1 MDEQIKILYREILER
16 FNKIIWT
23 HKIHLCQANIYLS
36 KKKKQNQILLVF
48 SVLVSASAITNIFK
62 WLPEIVIVPLMAFLA
77 LTLTYFT
84 TKYKAENLE
93 KKAADSERFAA
104 VMHDLRN
111 KYAGFLSDI
120 KAELYTKEQI
130 SKKRTELEHIENI
143 VYSGLVPQTSKEA
156 VDAASFALKNKQE
169 STTTNEEILQMIS
182 EICASAKH
190 FLFSTGLI
198 AREEPMTSRPTN
210 ST

>member
-1 MDEQIKILYREILER
+1 MDEQVKILYMEILER

-182 EICASAKH
+182 DN
-190 FLFSTGLI
+190 LQV
-198 AREEPMTSRPTN
+198 
-210 ST
+210 

>member
-23 HKIHLCQANIYLS
+23 HKIHLCQANINLL
-36 KKKKQNQILLVF
+36 KKKKQIQILLVF

-111 KYAGFLSDI
+111 KYAGFLSD
-120 KAELYTKEQI
+120 
-130 SKKRTELEHIENI
+130 
-143 VYSGLVPQTSKEA
+143 SGFPVCTQRH
-156 VDAASFALKNKQE
+156 V
-169 STTTNEEILQMIS
+169 
-182 EICASAKH
+182 
-190 FLFSTGLI
+190 
-198 AREEPMTSRPTN
+198 
-210 ST
+210 

>member
-48 SVLVSASAITNIFK
+48 SVLISASAITNIFK
-62 WLPEIVIVPLMAFLA
+62 WLPEIVIVPLMA
-77 LTLTYFT
+77 
-84 TKYKAENLE
+84 ENLE
-93 KKAADSERFAA
+93 TKAADSERFAA

-182 EICASAKH
+182 DN
-190 FLFSTGLI
+190 LQV
-198 AREEPMTSRPTN
+198 
-210 ST
+210 

>member
-1 MDEQIKILYREILER
+1 MLL
-16 FNKIIWT
+16 
-23 HKIHLCQANIYLS
+23 LCTICS
-36 KKKKQNQILLVF
+36 
-48 SVLVSASAITNIFK
+48 
-62 WLPEIVIVPLMAFLA
+62 
-77 LTLTYFT
+77 
-84 TKYKAENLE
+84 
-93 KKAADSERFAA
+93 
-104 VMHDLRN
+104 N

-182 EICASAKH
+182 DN
-190 FLFSTGLI
+190 LQV
-198 AREEPMTSRPTN
+198 
-210 ST
+210 